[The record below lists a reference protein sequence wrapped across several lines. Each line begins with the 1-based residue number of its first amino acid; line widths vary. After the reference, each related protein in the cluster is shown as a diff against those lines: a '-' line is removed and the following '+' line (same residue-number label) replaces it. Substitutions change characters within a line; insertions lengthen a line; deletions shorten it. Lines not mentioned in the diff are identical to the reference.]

1 MIERVWIGSKQI
13 FVDLLSD
20 TGRVREGRTQHG
32 GLSCKCLYIPG
43 KFTLFRL
50 INPMEQVFQTET
62 TFILAMEHEPGRRR
76 WSCALLQLCPEAL
89 AQKPLLCD
97 G

>member
-1 MIERVWIGSKQI
+1 
-13 FVDLLSD
+13 
-20 TGRVREGRTQHG
+20 
-32 GLSCKCLYIPG
+32 
-43 KFTLFRL
+43 
-50 INPMEQVFQTET
+50 MEQVFQTEM

-97 G
+97 VWGEMESKGHSSGEEVDLHLHYGKMIYHKSCKGV